1 MAEFQKANRY
11 AVEVMIRRSPD
22 YQFDTFLIETT
33 TEEKAKTEAMNQAF
47 KKWGTAIQV
56 TKARELKKGEK
67 FNQDWAD
74 AGKKTVDSVEKTADA
89 LGKELSEKSGLGKYE
104 IKVRISK
111 SWKLEE
117 TYTIDSPSE
126 KEARLDAIAKATSR
140 WSDKV
145 PANVRDIE
153 ILSVKTLRQ
162 PEKET
167 TFTKVKDAGEKGLE
181 WVSIGT
187 DIAGIIAE
195 LAKFGKLAA
204 KLDVGGKVLS
214 GISLEIDKRKMWDLM
229 IKLSQTTNKKVQ
241 EDIIH
246 DMCLVGA
253 NMAKTGVATAFP
265 PAGLVDLAATLF
277 GKYIDIAYISVYRDF
292 RDERDADKKAEYD
305 RQKYALKS
313 DDAWYEDEWKLYVRG
328 VSMAD
333 IIDIRRTKWLT
344 KYNPCYR
351 QGYPNSGPQ
360 FNPTYGSGEKVPG
373 AKSAA
378 KGVTVSFDANGGDT
392 PNPASK
398 SVNPGSAYGTLAT
411 VSKAGHKFDG
421 WFTLAKGGMAVIAKT
436 TVDNENAHKL
446 YAHWIVKSVR
456 VSFDARGGNPNP
468 PPRDITFG
476 SAYGD
481 LPNASKAGNNFLGW
495 FTDREEGT
503 PINARTKVD
512 NEKNHTLYAR
522 WSPIMGMTLT
532 FNANRGDTPNP
543 KTKVV
548 NPGSAYGALATV
560 SRSGYKFDGWY
571 TKATG
576 GTKVEPKSVATG
588 INTLYA
594 HWIAPS
600 VTVSFDARGGTP
612 SPAGKSVDLGSAY
625 GTLPTVSKT
634 GYKFFG
640 WFTEAY
646 TGTEVKPSTKVTE
659 PGKHKLY
666 AHWTSAGITVSFD
679 ASGGKPSPASKEV
692 NPRYPYDKLPTVSK
706 TGYKFEG
713 WFTSAKGGTEVK
725 TTTKAPDKS
734 HTLYAH
740 WTEVA
745 PKKVT
750 VTFDASGGKPSPASK
765 SITPGT
771 AYGTLPTVTKD
782 KYKFEGW
789 FTSTKSGTK
798 VTSSTKAPD
807 KSHTLYAHW
816 TNAPVS
822 KVKVTFDANG
832 GKAPSPASKSATPGT
847 AYGTLP
853 TVTKDKYKFEGWFTS
868 TKSGTKVTSSTKAPD
883 KNQTL
888 YAHWTAAPA
897 SKVKVTF
904 NANGGKPSPASKEV
918 KAGTAYGALPTVS
931 KTGSKFEGW
940 YTAAKGGT
948 KAGSSAKAP
957 EKNHTLYAHWTD
969 KKPTPPPKPTPKPT
983 PKPIPPKPTP
993 PPPKPIPPNAGANS
1007 FFPTKAGTVLIHA
1020 QKNAGGNTESYSVQT
1035 IKDVKGSGKN
1045 MTVTFGVNALDKNR
1059 KPYNGSSGV
1068 TYKVIIKDGVVVMD
1082 IKQMLPAE
1090 LQSQA
1095 VKMEAKGTP
1104 VEMPMPNNLKP
1115 GQSLKPS
1122 NVTITMDV
1130 GVMKMNTLLKT
1141 EEKCLA
1147 IEDVKVPAG
1156 TFRCHKVIQKNTTTA
1171 MGISTV
1177 ETIIAWWAPNIGQVK
1192 TETYDDRNKL
1202 ISSSVLVEIK
1212 GR

>member
-33 TEEKAKTEAMNQAF
+33 TEAKAKTEAMNQAF

-56 TKARELKKGEK
+56 TKTRELKKGEK
-67 FNQDWAD
+67 FNQDWTD
-74 AGKKTVDSVEKTADA
+74 AGKKTVDGVEKTADA
-89 LGKELSEKSGLGKYE
+89 LSKELSEKSGLGKYE

-117 TYTIDSPSE
+117 TYTVDSPSQKDAE
-126 KEARLDAIAKATSR
+126 LDAVAKATSR

-145 PANVRDIE
+145 PATVRDIE

-162 PEKET
+162 PAKET

-214 GISLEIDKRKMWDLM
+214 GISMEIDKRKMWDLM

-253 NMAKTGVATAFP
+253 NMAKTGVSTAFP

-360 FNPTYGSGEKVPG
+360 FNPTYGSGEKAPG

-378 KGVTVSFDANGGDT
+378 KSVTVSFNASGGDT

-398 SVNPGSAYGTLAT
+398 SVDVGSPYGTLAS
-411 VSKAGHKFDG
+411 VSKKGHDFKG
-421 WFTLAKGGMAVIAKT
+421 WWTAANGGTEVKSST
-436 TVDNENAHKL
+436 KVTSSDNHKL
-446 YAHWIVKSVR
+446 YAQWKLKSVR

-468 PPRDITFG
+468 SPRDITFG

-481 LPNASKAGNNFLGW
+481 LPNASKTGNNFLGW
-495 FTDREEGT
+495 FTEREEGKQVKA
-503 PINARTKVD
+503 NTKVD
-512 NEKNHTLYAR
+512 NEKSHTLYAR

-532 FNANRGDTPNP
+532 FNANGGDKPNP
-543 KTKVV
+543 ASKMV

-571 TKATG
+571 TKPTG

-600 VTVSFDARGGTP
+600 VTVAFDAKGGKP
-612 SPAGKSVDLGSAY
+612 SPASKSVDVGSTY
-625 GTLPTVSKT
+625 GTLPSVSKT
-634 GYKFFG
+634 GYKFYG

-659 PGKHKLY
+659 PGKRTLY
-666 AHWTSAGITVSFD
+666 AHWATAGITVSFD
-679 ASGGKPSPASKEV
+679 AKGGKPSPANKEV
-692 NPRYPYDKLPTVSK
+692 NPRYPYDTLPSVSR

-713 WFTSAKGGTEVK
+713 WFTAAKGGTEVK
-725 TTTKAPDKS
+725 AKTKALDKN

-745 PKKVT
+745 PSKIK
-750 VTFDASGGKPSPASK
+750 VTFDAKDGKPSPAAK
-765 SITPGT
+765 SLTPGT
-771 AYGTLPTVTKD
+771 AYG
-782 KYKFEGW
+782 
-789 FTSTKSGTK
+789 
-798 VTSSTKAPD
+798 A
-807 KSHTLYAHW
+807 
-816 TNAPVS
+816 
-822 KVKVTFDANG
+822 
-832 GKAPSPASKSATPGT
+832 
-847 AYGTLP
+847 LP

-888 YAHWTAAPA
+888 YAHWTEVAP
-897 SKVKVTF
+897 SKIKVTF
-904 NANGGKPSPASKEV
+904 DAKDGKPSPAAKSLTPGSAYGTLPSV
-918 KAGTAYGALPTVS
+918 SKAGC
-931 KTGSKFEGW
+931 KFEGW
-940 YTAAKGGT
+940 FTAAKSGT
-948 KAGSSAKAP
+948 EVKAKTRAP
-957 EKNHTLYAHWTD
+957 DKNHTLYAHWTD
-969 KKPTPPPKPTPKPT
+969 KKPTPPPKPAPKPIPPKPTPKPT

-993 PPPKPIPPNAGANS
+993 PPPKPTPPDTGANS
-1007 FFPTKAGTVLIHA
+1007 FFPTKAGMVLISA
-1020 QKNAGGNTESYSVQT
+1020 QKDARGNTESYSVQT

-1045 MTVTFGVNALDKNR
+1045 MTVTFGITALDKNR
-1059 KPYNGSSGV
+1059 KPFNSSPGV

-1082 IKQMLPAE
+1082 LKQMLPAE
-1090 LQSQA
+1090 LQNQA
-1095 VKMEAKGTP
+1095 AKMEVKGTP

-1122 NVTITMDV
+1122 EVTITMDV

-1156 TFRCHKVIQKNTTTA
+1156 TFKCHKVTQKNTTTV

-1212 GR
+1212 GK